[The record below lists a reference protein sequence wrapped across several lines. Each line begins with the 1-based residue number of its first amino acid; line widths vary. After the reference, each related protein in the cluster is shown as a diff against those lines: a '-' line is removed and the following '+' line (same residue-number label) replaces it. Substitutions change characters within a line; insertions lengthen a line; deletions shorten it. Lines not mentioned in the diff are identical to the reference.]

1 MEAVERINEG
11 WDVRGIAGII
21 NNELNDEFSPV
32 AKAAQ
37 QSQEPFRAAVY
48 EFGYS
53 SGLFNPDTLDGSE
66 IWHDII
72 SELDR
77 LQSTAIEEEDVHPS
91 EDNWPHDKPFPKN
104 PGVSGDINNDE
115 VTQLIGEAAKAL
127 AKDAVELAAGV
138 WDDEGDGE
146 GRFSTG
152 AKTGR
157 EYVSIAA
164 PRFLTKDVKKAVLAE
179 FEAQFNEYVTY
190 FLEYV
195 NKER

>member
-1 MEAVERINEG
+1 MEAI
-11 WDVRGIAGII
+11 D
-21 NNELNDEFSPV
+21 
-32 AKAAQ
+32 
-37 QSQEPFRAAVY
+37 
-48 EFGYS
+48 
-53 SGLFNPDTLDGSE
+53 
-66 IWHDII
+66 
-72 SELDR
+72 
-77 LQSTAIEEEDVHPS
+77 AIEEADVHPS

-104 PGVSGDINNDE
+104 PGASGDINNDE

-127 AKDAVELAAGV
+127 AKEAVELSAGV
-138 WDDEGDGE
+138 WDDEGDAE
-146 GRFSTG
+146 SDQFRTG
-152 AKTGR
+152 ATTGR

>member
-1 MEAVERINEG
+1 MEAIDQIN
-11 WDVRGIAGII
+11 D
-21 NNELNDEFSPV
+21 
-32 AKAAQ
+32 
-37 QSQEPFRAAVY
+37 
-48 EFGYS
+48 
-53 SGLFNPDTLDGSE
+53 
-66 IWHDII
+66 
-72 SELDR
+72 
-77 LQSTAIEEEDVHPS
+77 DVHPG
-91 EDNWPHDKPFPKN
+91 EDHWPHDKPFPKN
-104 PGVSGDINNDE
+104 PSASGDINNDE
-115 VTQLIGEAAKAL
+115 VTELIGEAAKAL

-146 GRFSTG
+146 GKFQTG
-152 AKTGR
+152 ATTGR